1 MKALSSQQVEIQPIE
16 TRRGG
21 LSLTSLLLL
30 SGLIAIAGPQMAEAQ
45 VLSVEDVISLAR
57 QNSETLQANEKTI
70 EAITSEIS
78 GRDLALSWR
87 LDAEVADARDQRD
100 TLTPTQRFRTKL
112 IDASLSK
119 LFSTGTQL
127 GLSVGS
133 EVTDLGAT
141 GERNIGEWELKLS
154 QSLWRDGFGRS
165 TSLRREAER
174 AELQSRTLTTLF
186 QRQNLLVEL
195 ESAYWD
201 LALALREEE
210 IRQGNI
216 EKSEQVERW
225 TRDRVRRSVAES
237 ADLLQAQ
244 ALTSNRQLELISVRN
259 RIESLRNRFRQLIPN
274 QNPEAWKIDLK
285 SMEVIRP
292 LDSLLASSSGTSI
305 PFRLDS
311 LSSRFLAEQA
321 SAEASRVD
329 ENLQP
334 KLDAYV
340 SHGQNGRDERFG
352 AAWDRARDPEFSST
366 RIGVLFS
373 MDLDSGLKED
383 QRRAA
388 RLNAESRSLEAR
400 AQERLSIVGWSDL
413 NREIDSLKKQ
423 AEEANRLADFQER
436 KVAAERN
443 RYRLGRTTV
452 FQLITFEI
460 DAANS
465 KVELAR
471 ILSNLRKAESRARVF
486 TRQQDGV

>member
-1 MKALSSQQVEIQPIE
+1 MKALSSKPAEKNRASVSFVIVLLGSILF
-16 TRRGG
+16 TS
-21 LSLTSLLLL
+21 SLVRK
-30 SGLIAIAGPQMAEAQ
+30 AEAQ
-45 VLSVEDVISLAR
+45 TLSVEDVISLAR

-70 EAITSEIS
+70 QAISAEIS
-78 GRDLALSWR
+78 GRDLVLSWR
-87 LDAEVADARDQRD
+87 LDSEIADARDQRD

-112 IDASLSK
+112 IDASLNK

-127 GLSVGS
+127 GISIGS

-186 QRQNLLVEL
+186 QRQNFLVEL

-210 IRQGNI
+210 IREGNI

-225 TRDRVRRSVAES
+225 TRDRVRRSVAEP

-259 RIESLRNRFRQLIPN
+259 RIDSLRNRFRQLIPN
-274 QNPEAWKIDLK
+274 QNPDAWKIDLK
-285 SMEVIRP
+285 SMEVTRP
-292 LDSLLASSSGTSI
+292 LDSLLAFSTGSST
-305 PFRLDS
+305 PLRLDS
-311 LSSRFLAEQA
+311 LSTRFLAEQA
-321 SAEASRVD
+321 AAEASRVD

-340 SHGQNGRDERFG
+340 SYGQNGRDERLG

-400 AQERLSIVGWSDL
+400 AQERLSVVGWSDL
-413 NREIDSLKKQ
+413 NREIESLKKQ
-423 AEEANRLADFQER
+423 AEEANRLAEFQER